1 MEHRELE
8 EVEDSTYL
16 GVKNSAGPS
25 RSNRASMYS
34 DNGALTPIKMIE
46 PKPEPKPEPKRE
58 RKPKPPGPAWKD
70 YEEDDSD
77 LELENI
83 NVEALN
89 RDQAQSYWSVP

>member
-8 EVEDSTYL
+8 EIEDSAYL
-16 GVKNSAGPS
+16 GVSNNAGAS

-34 DNGALTPIKMIE
+34 DKGQLSPIKMIE
-46 PKPEPKPEPKRE
+46 PKPEPKPER
-58 RKPKPPGPAWKD
+58 RTQRKPPGPAWKD
-70 YEEDDSD
+70 YEGDDSD

>member
-8 EVEDSTYL
+8 EVQDSTYL
-16 GVKNSAGPS
+16 GISNTAGPS

-34 DNGALTPIKMIE
+34 DKGPLSPIKMLE
-46 PKPEPKPEPKRE
+46 PKPERRPER
-58 RKPKPPGPAWKD
+58 KPPGPAWKD
-70 YEEDDSD
+70 YEGEDSD